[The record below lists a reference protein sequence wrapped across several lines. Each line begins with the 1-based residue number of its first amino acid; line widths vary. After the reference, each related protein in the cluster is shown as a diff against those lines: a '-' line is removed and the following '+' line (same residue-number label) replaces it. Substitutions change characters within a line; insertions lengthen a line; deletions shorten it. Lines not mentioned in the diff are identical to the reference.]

1 MAEARYQGDHRGGE
15 NMKDIFMVNGQ
26 RMEYE
31 FDESDVLLD
40 VLRNNGH
47 YEVKKGCGEGE
58 CGACAILLDG
68 ILVNSCQVLAASVR
82 GKEITTVRG
91 LGNVH
96 EPHPL
101 QEAFADAGAIQ
112 CGFCT
117 PGMILASYALLNEN
131 PHPSDDEIKQA
142 LDGNICRCTGYVKIF
157 EAVRLAAERMGE
169 NV

>member
-1 MAEARYQGDHRGGE
+1 
-15 NMKDIFMVNGQ
+15 MKDIFTINGQ
-26 RMEYE
+26 RIEYE
-31 FDESDVLLD
+31 FDETDVLLD

-68 ILVNSCQVLAASVR
+68 ILVNSCQILAASVR

-96 EPHPL
+96 DPHPL
-101 QEAFADAGAIQ
+101 QEAFADTGAIQ

-117 PGMILASYALLNEN
+117 PGMILASYALLKEN

-157 EAVRLAAERMGE
+157 EAVRLAAERMRK